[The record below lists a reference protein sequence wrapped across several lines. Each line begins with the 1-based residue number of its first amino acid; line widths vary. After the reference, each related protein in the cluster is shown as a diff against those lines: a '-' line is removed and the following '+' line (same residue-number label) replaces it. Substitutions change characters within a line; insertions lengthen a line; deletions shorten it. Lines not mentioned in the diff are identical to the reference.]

1 MEKID
6 IPETNYEIRLD
17 EFDKECVKYTGK
29 VIEYNEQFNGTRLY
43 QDESNGNMYEEF
55 NEKCRVLFEFN
66 INWRGCWDNRVY
78 LIDDEYFGDEMT
90 DIYLCYKFVEKTF
103 KERLKKDFPKHS
115 EFM

>member
-1 MEKID
+1 
-6 IPETNYEIRLD
+6 
-17 EFDKECVKYTGK
+17 
-29 VIEYNEQFNGTRLY
+29 
-43 QDESNGNMYEEF
+43 MYEEF